1 MLRPRGSK
9 KAAQFTESVIREMTR
24 LALEHGAVNLAQGFP
39 DFACA
44 TEIKDA
50 ASAAIYADINQYAI
64 TWGARD
70 FREAIAEKIGVSG
83 ANYTMLMSTL
93 HLQGTSGVSISAL
106 ADYLEV
112 SGPYVTGVIN
122 KLAAQGFVRKAA
134 NPKDKRGVLVRL
146 TPTGRRRLL
155 QAFEFIC
162 NVNDRL
168 FEGVGR
174 EEYRAVANFNAKFI
188 RNTQATLDWID
199 RQPGSRSRSRAAD
212 L

>member
-1 MLRPRGSK
+1 MAVVRLKRPVSLPEDIVALPLSISRPEILIDGSDGDFRRLIHRMLIGS
-9 KAAQFTESVIREMTR
+9 AR
-24 LALEHGAVNLAQGFP
+24 LSAV
-39 DFACA
+39 
-44 TEIKDA
+44 
-50 ASAAIYADINQYAI
+50 
-64 TWGARD
+64 
-70 FREAIAEKIGVSG
+70 REAIGERVGVSG
-83 ANYTMLMSTL
+83 ANYSMLMSVL
-93 HLQGTSGVSISAL
+93 RLQGTTGVSISTL
-106 ADYLEV
+106 AEYLEV

-122 KLAAQGFVRKAA
+122 KLSAQGFVRKTA

-146 TPTGRRRLL
+146 TPVGKKRLL

-199 RQPGSRSRSRAAD
+199 RHSGGRSRSRAAD

>member
-1 MLRPRGSK
+1 MAVARLKRSVPMLEEVAAPALPLSISRPEILIDGSDREFRRLIHRMLIG
-9 KAAQFTESVIREMTR
+9 AAR
-24 LALEHGAVNLAQGFP
+24 LHAV
-39 DFACA
+39 
-44 TEIKDA
+44 
-50 ASAAIYADINQYAI
+50 
-64 TWGARD
+64 
-70 FREAIAEKIGVSG
+70 REAIAEKIGVSG

-93 HLQGTSGVSISAL
+93 HLQGTAGVSISAL

-122 KLAAQGFVRKAA
+122 KLAAQGFVRKAS

-146 TPTGRRRLL
+146 TPAGRKKLL

-168 FEGVGR
+168 FDGVGR
-174 EEYRAVANFNAKFI
+174 EEYRAVANFNARFI

-199 RQPGSRSRSRAAD
+199 RQPGGRSRLRAAD